1 MHRLAKGNQV
11 QRSKAKTVVV
21 SRNNHTLADESLER
35 ARPCSVCG
43 GTIVLGVM
51 TLVHRDGSNRVIGR
65 ACTHLYCRAKLREG
79 FSLMGDP
86 DTEYVN

>member
-1 MHRLAKGNQV
+1 MHKLAEGYQV
-11 QRSKAKTVVV
+11 RRSKAQSVVV
-21 SRNNHTLADESLER
+21 SRNNHTLTDEPLER
-35 ARPCSVCG
+35 ARPCNVCG

-65 ACTHLYCRAKLREG
+65 AYTHLYCRAKLHEG
-79 FSLMGDP
+79 FSLISDP